1 MRFAGRSKRHLRGGH
16 GGRQRPDVHVGNVA
30 DRARTGTIASLMIV
44 HDFFAPTRDG
54 WRLHLKRTR
63 RDAGVD
69 RARRPLLIVPGYGMN
84 GFIFGFHPKGTSLES
99 YLADAGLEVWTANL
113 RAQGRSERA
122 RRDAP
127 GPSMA
132 RYAHED
138 VLAAIDFV
146 IANTETGHDR
156 VDVLGASLGGSI
168 TFTHLSRATQR
179 DRIASVIAI
188 GSPLRWETV
197 PLVLRVPFASRRLA
211 GLVRVS
217 GARRIA
223 SAILPWVKRAPAALA
238 MYMNAAHVDLDAAS
252 DLVRTVEDPDPVVNR
267 ELAGWMK
274 DTDLVIEGVDVTS
287 AMRDV
292 SHPLLLVVAN
302 EDGIVPEPVATSA
315 ARAWGGED
323 VTTLRIGTPD
333 DWYAHADLFVGHDS
347 PTKVFAPIE
356 RWLAERTR

>member
-1 MRFAGRSKRHLRGGH
+1 
-16 GGRQRPDVHVGNVA
+16 
-30 DRARTGTIASLMIV
+30 MIIE
-44 HDFFAPTRDG
+44 DFFATTRDG

-69 RARRPLLIVPGYGMN
+69 RTRRPLLIVPGYGMN

-99 YLADAGLEVWTANL
+99 YLADAGLDVWTANL

-122 RRDAP
+122 RHDAP

-146 IANTETGHDR
+146 LATSEGGHDR
-156 VDVLGASLGGSI
+156 LDVLGASLGGSI
-168 TFTHLSRATQR
+168 TFTHLSRAAQR

-197 PLVLRVPFASRRLA
+197 PLVLRLPFASRRIA

-217 GARRIA
+217 GARRLA
-223 SAILPWVKRAPAALA
+223 STILPLVTRAPAVLA

-267 ELAGWMK
+267 DLAGWMK
-274 DTDLVIEGVDVTS
+274 EKDLVVDGVNVTRAMADVT
-287 AMRDV
+287 
-292 SHPLLLVVAN
+292 HPLLLVVAN
-302 EDGIVPEPVATSA
+302 EDGIVPERVATSA
-315 ARAWGGED
+315 ARAWGGRD
-323 VTTLRIGTPD
+323 VTTLRIGTPN
-333 DWYAHADLFVGHDS
+333 DWYAHADLFVGHES
-347 PTKVFAPIE
+347 PTLVFAPIE
-356 RWLAERTR
+356 RWLRAR

>member
-1 MRFAGRSKRHLRGGH
+1 MLIEDLFA
-16 GGRQRPDVHVGNVA
+16 
-30 DRARTGTIASLMIV
+30 T
-44 HDFFAPTRDG
+44 TRDG

-69 RARRPLLIVPGYGMN
+69 RSRRPLLIVPGYGMN
-84 GFIFGFHPKGTSLES
+84 GFIFGFHPKGTSLEG
-99 YLADAGLEVWTANL
+99 YLADAGIDVWTANL

-138 VLAAIDFV
+138 VSTAIGHVLA
-146 IANTETGHDR
+146 ESGSDR
-156 VDVLGASLGGSI
+156 LDVLGASLGGSI
-168 TFTHLSRATQR
+168 TFTHLSRSEQR

-197 PLVLRVPFASRRLA
+197 PLLLRLPFASRRLA

-217 GARRIA
+217 GARRMA
-223 SAILPWVKRAPAALA
+223 SAILPLVRHAPAALA
-238 MYMNAAHVDLDAAS
+238 MYMNASHVDLDAAS
-252 DLVRTVEDPDPVVNR
+252 ELVRTVEDPDPVVNR
-267 ELAGWMK
+267 DLAGWMK
-274 DTDLVIEGVDVTS
+274 DKDLVIDGVNVTR

-292 SHPLLLVVAN
+292 THPLLLVVAN
-302 EDGIVPEPVATSA
+302 EDGIVPEVVATSA
-315 ARAWGGED
+315 ARVWGGED

-356 RWLAERTR
+356 QWLRARSE

>member
-1 MRFAGRSKRHLRGGH
+1 
-16 GGRQRPDVHVGNVA
+16 
-30 DRARTGTIASLMIV
+30 MIV